1 MLRCSYNAQNVITLT
16 KTTPTGD
23 AVLLS
28 LFNRRSG
35 TNTQTGLSLSSD
47 GIGLAAIH
55 RQGHDAPPR
64 LGHCEF
70 IPAEVTEQAQLL
82 QQLSNKHRLNKAS
95 CVSVAD
101 NDSFSLLLV
110 EAPEVKP
117 AELRAALRWKVKDLL
132 PFHVDDAVI
141 DVFDIPGQQ
150 QRGRVQQMYVVASRL
165 SSVQEHITLLE
176 EHGVQLAAI
185 DIPELVLRNIAM
197 LLPEAANGV
206 AMLHIAADSGTL
218 IICRAD
224 VMYLTRNIKLGYRQ
238 LANLLPLASGQD
250 EFVLDEAEPTPEAL
264 LHAIDGIVLEIQRSL
279 DYCESHFSLPP
290 VASLVLAPMFEEIPP
305 LMPYLSS
312 NLGIPVRMLDLNAV
326 LDCPQHL
333 DDALQSRCLL
343 AIGAALRQEERAL

>member
-1 MLRCSYNAQNVITLT
+1 VTSLT
-16 KTTPTGD
+16 KITPTGD
-23 AVLLS
+23 AALLS

-35 TNTQTGLSLSSD
+35 TSTQTGLSLSSE
-47 GIGLAAIH
+47 GVGLAAIH
-55 RQGHDAPPR
+55 RQGYDAPPR
-64 LGHCEF
+64 LEHCEF
-70 IPAEVTEQAQLL
+70 IPADSEQQTQLL
-82 QQLSNKHRLNKAS
+82 QQLSNKHHLNKTP
-95 CVSVAD
+95 CISVAES
-101 NDSFSLLLV
+101 DSFSLLLV
-110 EAPEVKP
+110 EAPEVKA
-117 AELRAALRWKVKDLL
+117 AELKAALRWKVKDLL

-150 QRGRVQQMYVVASRL
+150 QRGRAQQMYVVASRL
-165 SSVQEHITLLE
+165 STVQEHISLLE
-176 EHGVQLAAI
+176 ERGVQLAAI

-197 LLPEAANGV
+197 QLPEAANGV
-206 AMLHIAADSGTL
+206 AMLHVSANSGTL

-238 LANLLPLASGQD
+238 LANLLPQRSGQD

-264 LHAIDGIVLEIQRSL
+264 LQAIDNIVLEIQRSL

-290 VASLVLAPMFEEIPP
+290 VASLVLAPMVEEIPP

>member
-1 MLRCSYNAQNVITLT
+1 M
-16 KTTPTGD
+16 
-23 AVLLS
+23 
-28 LFNRRSG
+28 
-35 TNTQTGLSLSSD
+35 
-47 GIGLAAIH
+47 H
-55 RQGHDAPPR
+55 RQGHDAAPR
-64 LGHCEF
+64 LEHCEF
-70 IPAEVTEQAQLL
+70 IPADAAEHAQLL
-82 QQLSNKHRLNKAS
+82 QQLSNKYRLNKS
-95 CVSVAD
+95 PCISVAESD
-101 NDSFSLLLV
+101 NFSLLLV

-117 AELRAALRWKVKDLL
+117 DELRAALRWKVKDLL

-150 QRGRVQQMYVVASRL
+150 QRGRPPQMYVVAARL
-165 SSVQEHITLLE
+165 STVQEHINLLE
-176 EHGVQLAAI
+176 QRGVQLAAI

-197 LLPEAANGV
+197 LLPEAPNGV
-206 AMLHIAADSGTL
+206 ALLHLTADSGTL

-224 VMYLTRNIKLGYRQ
+224 ILYLTRSIKLGYRQ
-238 LANLLPLASGQD
+238 LARILTQDSGQDD

-264 LHAIDGIVLEIQRSL
+264 LQAIDGIVLEIQRSL

-290 VASLVLAPMFEEIPP
+290 VASLVLAPMVEEIPP

-333 DDALQSRCLL
+333 DDAMQSRCLL